1 MQRRT
6 LLLLS
11 FGPIYSLVAGCGRV
25 LGARIA
31 VVPRADHSLFWQ
43 AFHAGARS
51 AAEERGV
58 QLDWVA
64 RLDASEQTTP
74 TVRLEGLL
82 DGTVLKGTVGGI
94 VPDGIILAP
103 PEATEGEAV
112 LQWAAEAGVP
122 VVLVE
127 ASGDVK
133 ETGLAHV
140 ATDHEQA
147 SQLAAE
153 HLARAIG
160 KSRKAALVQDVRSR
174 GAALRRAHTFVS
186 DLTAARRDLVVV
198 TRFVNV
204 NDPVAA
210 IHAVESMLAAHP
222 DLGVIFCPGE
232 AATVA
237 VCRALRLG
245 GQRKKVAVV
254 GYGLGSAVQQGLR
267 DGILDALI
275 VPDAYALGRTAVLVM
290 EDIRSGQPRRRE
302 VKVPARL
309 VSSENLNQPAI
320 QQILD
325 PTI

>member
-1 MQRRT
+1 M
-6 LLLLS
+6 
-11 FGPIYSLVAGCGRV
+11 
-25 LGARIA
+25 
-31 VVPRADHSLFWQ
+31 
-43 AFHAGARS
+43 
-51 AAEERGV
+51 

-210 IHAVESMLAAHP
+210 IHAVESMLSAHP
-222 DLGVIFCPGE
+222 DLGAIFCPGE

-237 VCRALRLG
+237 VCRALWLG
-245 GQRKKVAVV
+245 GRRKKVAVV
-254 GYGLGSAVQQGLR
+254 GYGLESAVQQGLR

-290 EDIRSGQPRRRE
+290 ENIRSGQPHRRE

-309 VSSENLNQPAI
+309 VSSGNLNQPAI